1 MKSSELLVSDR
12 VTAGLATEMLAL
24 FGEDASRQAALRARR
39 SRDCGNVQNFCAWRQ
54 AGRLIALLNEQ
65 EVVGTVH

>member
-1 MKSSELLVSDR
+1 MNSSDLLVSDR

-24 FGEDASRQAALRARR
+24 FGDDASRQAALRARR

-54 AGRLIALLNEQ
+54 AGRLIALLTNDA
-65 EVVGTVH
+65 VVGTVH

>member
-1 MKSSELLVSDR
+1 
-12 VTAGLATEMLAL
+12 MLAL

-65 EVVGTVH
+65 GVVGTVH

>member
-65 EVVGTVH
+65 GVVGTVH